1 MSKRA
6 RITFISHN
14 VSGNC
19 MFRTALLYRALEPH
33 FDVEIIGFDRGGGI
47 WGPLRHE
54 GLNIRHE
61 PYGGWLVFLRSSRRL
76 LKSLHAADVVIASK
90 PRLPSFGLG
99 LLNRLLRGTPVIVD
113 NEDDELAMTRPPP
126 HIRLSKKIAFHLRNP
141 DAHLPTRLLH
151 RLVRRADQVFVV
163 STHFQRI
170 HGGTVIPHGLP
181 HQASPDEEKVKRLRG
196 ELSLGDAFVV
206 AFVGMPRAHK
216 GIVETLDAAA
226 ASNIPGIRVVVV
238 GVSPNDAYTND
249 LSERYGELIVRVP
262 PVPSSDVPNYL
273 ALVHVTVLAQQASE
287 ESMGQMPAKLTD
299 AMLSGI
305 PIIATRVSDIPLY
318 LDGCGILLDT
328 ASPEE
333 ITKALRW
340 VHDHPE
346 EAKALGKQGQ
356 AKAHE
361 LLTDK
366 AIAGIMLPL
375 VNQTLDRRQGSH

>member
-6 RITFISHN
+6 KITFLSHN

-47 WGPLRHE
+47 WGPLRNE

-61 PYGGWLVFLRSSRRL
+61 PYGGWPVFLRSCWSI
-76 LKSLHAADVVIASK
+76 LKSLRADVVIASK

-99 LLNRLLRGTPVIVD
+99 LLNRLLHGTPVIVD
-113 NEDDELAMTRPPP
+113 NEDDELSMTRPPT
-126 HIRLSKKIAFHLRNP
+126 HIRLPRKIAFHLSNP
-141 DAHLPTRLLH
+141 DAHLPTQLLH

-170 HGGTVIPHGLP
+170 HGGTVVPHGLP
-181 HQASPDEEKVKRLRG
+181 PLSVPGEDEISRLRS
-196 ELSLGDAFVV
+196 ELGIGDAFIVV
-206 AFVGMPRAHK
+206 FVGMPRAHK

-249 LSERYGELIVRVP
+249 LSERYGDLLLRVP
-262 PVPSSDVPNYL
+262 PVPSAQVPSYL
-273 ALVHVTVLAQQASE
+273 ALGNVTVLAQQASE

-318 LDGCGILLDT
+318 LDGCGIVLDK
-328 ASPEE
+328 ANPEA
-333 ITKALRW
+333 IAIALRW
-340 VHDHPE
+340 VHAHPE
-346 EAKALGKQGQ
+346 DARTLGKLGQ
-356 AKAHE
+356 ARANE

-366 AIAGIMLPL
+366 AIARIMLPL